1 MGWELS
7 PILVLLVLINLLL
20 LGAGRLATCVRLVAA
35 QGVVLGLL
43 ALLVQVGY
51 SPWRGVLLA
60 GATVAL
66 KGVVFPRMLWKAL
79 RGAAI
84 RREVEPFVGFTASVL
99 LGLGMLGLALWVGN
113 RLHLPVPAASPLLV
127 PVALFTIMVGLFL
140 TISRRKAISQVLGYL
155 VLENGIV
162 AFGLA
167 LSHEAPLSV
176 ELGVLLDVFVAVLVM
191 GIIIHN
197 IREEFDHIDTDRLT
211 DLKD

>member
-20 LGAGRLATCVRLVAA
+20 LGAGRLSSCIRLVAA

-51 SPWRGVLLA
+51 SPWRGILLA
-60 GATVAL
+60 GASVLL

-99 LGLGMLGLALWVGN
+99 AGLGMLGLALWVGA
-113 RLHLPVPAASPLLV
+113 RLQLPVAPASPLLV
-127 PVALFTIMVGLFL
+127 PVALFTVMVGLFL

-211 DLKD
+211 TLKD